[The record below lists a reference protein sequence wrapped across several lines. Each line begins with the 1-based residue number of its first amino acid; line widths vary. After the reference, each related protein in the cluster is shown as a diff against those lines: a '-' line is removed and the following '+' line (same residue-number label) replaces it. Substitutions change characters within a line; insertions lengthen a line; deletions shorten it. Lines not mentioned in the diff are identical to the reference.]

1 MGLID
6 EPAEGR
12 RIRPLIEEEMR
23 KVVKGCEEIERLKA
37 YLNSK
42 IEIVEQMEI
51 ENLENHL
58 LLEQRLRSLDQRS
71 DFIGSSG
78 PLSSGR
84 LRGRSSVSRLL
95 SPSTVTTQ
103 ET

>member
-42 IEIVEQMEI
+42 IEIVE
-51 ENLENHL
+51 
-58 LLEQRLRSLDQRS
+58 
-71 DFIGSSG
+71 
-78 PLSSGR
+78 
-84 LRGRSSVSRLL
+84 
-95 SPSTVTTQ
+95 
-103 ET
+103 